1 MSPPIPPD
9 AAADRPFDK
18 GLQPE
23 RTALAWRRTSLSLA
37 IGALVALRVLPHYWG
52 VWGHITAGLG
62 VILSIVILVL
72 AQRRYHASHGRL
84 TSGQHRDLG
93 LPDGALPALLAT
105 TSLAAGL
112 AALLLT
118 VSIGGA
124 H

>member
-9 AAADRPFDK
+9 AVADKPFDK

-62 VILSIVILVL
+62 VILSIVVL
-72 AQRRYHASHGRL
+72 LLAHQRYHTSHRRL

-105 TSLAAGL
+105 TSLTAGL
-112 AALLLT
+112 TALLLII
-118 VSIGGA
+118 SIDGT